1 MQTMYMNLIWNLTR
15 VVFCYFK
22 GLPTFLTH
30 SENAMLVLIAVSMHP
45 FDPNILL
52 NSLKAGRRAF
62 EACTPSRLL
71 AHNKFFLYLR
81 CRELPSTAQP
91 VQPNVEQMLGVF
103 SFGLQ
108 ILFSCSSGLRHAPA
122 QVSKPQIISSQNRPA
137 QYSKEKAS
145 LPKSGATP
153 GASIPSTPQLLGDCT
168 IGLAICGQMHM
179 RLGHVLQQTV
189 LEHIA
194 CDACHSIQGTS
205 LMRKQAYCT
214 MTASG

>member
-62 EACTPSRLL
+62 EACTPNRLL

-122 QVSKPQIISSQNRPA
+122 QVSKPQIISSQK
-137 QYSKEKAS
+137 QQHTKSTSSILKGKSK
-145 LPKSGATP
+145 LT
-153 GASIPSTPQLLGDCT
+153 
-168 IGLAICGQMHM
+168 
-179 RLGHVLQQTV
+179 
-189 LEHIA
+189 
-194 CDACHSIQGTS
+194 
-205 LMRKQAYCT
+205 
-214 MTASG
+214 